1 MHVPNLWF
9 SSRFTCIFF
18 RSVSL
23 SFMRGIEPLTPF
35 GFTVQR
41 VQAYSEQKRI
51 YSPSPTALQ
60 EPFSCLIF
68 IRFFEQLARK
78 PLLVAA
84 RNREISLWTM
94 LSAALYSSLG
104 QVSDARVRLL
114 ASFSSVGFLVI
125 KVKEIVL
132 LQFYIK
138 ILSRFLS
145 FKLRNLVSG
154 TLWEKLSHLELR
166 VIGLWQRL
174 CFQTRHPGEWRLC
187 T

>member
-1 MHVPNLWF
+1 
-9 SSRFTCIFF
+9 
-18 RSVSL
+18 
-23 SFMRGIEPLTPF
+23 
-35 GFTVQR
+35 
-41 VQAYSEQKRI
+41 
-51 YSPSPTALQ
+51 
-60 EPFSCLIF
+60 
-68 IRFFEQLARK
+68 
-78 PLLVAA
+78 
-84 RNREISLWTM
+84 M

-132 LQFYIK
+132 LQFYIQ

-166 VIGLWQRL
+166 VIGL
-174 CFQTRHPGEWRLC
+174 
-187 T
+187 